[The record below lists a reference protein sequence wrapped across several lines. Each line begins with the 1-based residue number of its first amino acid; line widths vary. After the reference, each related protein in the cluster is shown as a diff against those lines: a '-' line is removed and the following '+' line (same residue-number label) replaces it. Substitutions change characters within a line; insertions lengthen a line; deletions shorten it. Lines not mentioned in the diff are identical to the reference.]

1 MSLKVLYVEDDPASR
16 RLIYMIVDR
25 ENYEFHSANDAES
38 GIAAAVELQPDVIL
52 MDINLP
58 GMSGEEACIKLKA
71 MEETQHIP
79 VIALTAKIMHGDRQH
94 LLRLGFDEYI
104 PKPVNRLMLIN
115 IIQRTLQL
123 RG

>member
-25 ENYEFHSANDAES
+25 EDYEFHSANDGES
-38 GIAAAVELQPDVIL
+38 GVVAAIEVQPDVIL

-58 GMSGEEACIKLKA
+58 GMNGEEACLKLKEA
-71 MEETQHIP
+71 EETQHIP
-79 VIALTAKIMHGDRQH
+79 IIALTARSMDGDRQH

-115 IIQRTLQL
+115 TIQRTL
-123 RG
+123 RMRE